1 MHDHQQWLGYL
12 QPEGLVV
19 SPQVLVDSQVFINR
33 NSAPLQQR
41 FRESL
46 DPSDRISDL
55 LSFLTGFFTWPE
67 NLLLGT
73 EKGGPIPEELKVP
86 LKEYG
91 EILEPTY
98 ALRERS
104 GNLILLV
111 KQVAGD
117 LDKRDDSDWGVSQ
130 SQRFERLLRD
140 SQVPIGLLVNQDS
153 LRLTYAPRG
162 ENSGTLTFEISA
174 MLETAGR
181 PIVAALDE
189 LLRSARLFSVPTE
202 ARLTALLAK
211 SREYQARVS
220 EELAQQVLEALFE
233 MVRGFQSADEKSKA
247 ELLKAALEKNPN
259 HIYEGILNVLMRLV
273 FILFAE
279 DRGLLPVSA
288 LYAQNYSVHGLFTR
302 LREDNQ
308 TYPDTMDSR
317 YGAWSQLL
325 ALFRSI
331 YFGCAHPDLSMPARE
346 GYLFDPNRF
355 PFLEGK
361 TTPEKRIPLV
371 SDGTIVR
378 TLERLLLLKGERLSY
393 KTLDVEH
400 VGGVYETIMG
410 FQLEKAKGLSV
421 SVKAAKAHGA
431 PSAVDLEA
439 LLSMKP
445 ADRTKWLQ
453 ENADTKLTPVASEA
467 VMKAESIDDL
477 IVALEKRLARGVTPH
492 PVPRGAMIL
501 QPSEERR
508 QSGSHYTPRTL
519 TEPVVRKAL
528 EPILDRLGPH
538 PRPEQILALKVA
550 DIAVGSG
557 AFLVETC
564 RQLAVVL
571 VVAWHHHDCTP
582 PIPPDEDEVLLAK
595 RTVAQK
601 CLYGVDR
608 NPMAVDLTKLS
619 LWLATLAKNHPFTF
633 LDHSVRCGDSLVG
646 LTRRQ
651 ISRFSWSDDARPVQ
665 FVLGQTDLDKMVGV
679 AAIERQ
685 KIIEASDALLPQQK
699 VEHLRKADVSL
710 DLVRLAGDMCISAF
724 FEADKDR
731 ARHIKREEKVV
742 EFSSAVRSAD
752 GGDSSALDAIKEG
765 ILMLNED
772 PIQLPLRPFHWEVEF
787 PEVFG
792 GGRDGF
798 DAIVGNPP
806 FAGKNTLI
814 ASNRDRYP
822 DWLKTMHEESHG
834 NSDLVA
840 HFFRR
845 AFTLLRRDGCFG
857 LIATKTIRQGDT
869 RHTGLRWICV
879 EGGGTIYA
887 ARRRYKWVGAA
898 AVVVSVVWVA
908 KGALPGPYELD
919 GKSVERITAYLFHD
933 GGHETPAALAANTG
947 RSFQGANLLGMGFT
961 FDDTE
966 KKGVANPLS
975 EMQRLI
981 AKDPRNS
988 DRIFPYLGG
997 EELNGSPTHTH
1008 HRYVINFADFPLRR
1022 DSLGGRS
1029 WVKADNK
1036 QREAWLRTG
1045 IVPLDY
1051 PEPVAANWPD
1061 LLEIVQRKVKPIRDR
1076 DKRDVR
1082 RKFWWRFGETTPALV
1097 AALESYRRILAT
1109 SLVTHHLSFS
1119 FLPTSVI
1126 CSKNTAT
1133 LVFDR
1138 FAAFTIIQSRVHEAW
1153 SRAFSSTLEDRLNY
1167 APSDCF
1173 ETFPFCENW
1182 ETNLALEETGR
1193 SYYESRAD
1201 LMVRNDEGLTKTYNR
1216 FHDPFEASQDIARLR
1231 LLHQEIDEAVLLA
1244 YGWGDLNLH
1253 CKCEFLLDYED
1264 EVESDAGTRRGKKP
1278 YRYRWPDEVRDEVLA
1293 RLLKLNAERAE
1304 QERALGMTRNR
1315 SKTPTKRRTRP
1326 TEQPTLI

>member
-1 MHDHQQWLGYL
+1 MSTQDYQLQDHQQWLGYL

-41 FRESL
+41 FREAL
-46 DPSDRISDL
+46 NPGGRISDL
-55 LSFLTGFFTWPE
+55 MSFLIGFFGWPE
-67 NLLLGT
+67 ELLLGN

-91 EILEPTY
+91 ETIEPTY

-104 GNLILLV
+104 GNFILLV

-117 LDKRDDSDWGVSQ
+117 LDKRDDSDWGVSP

-140 SQVPIGLLVNQDS
+140 SQVPIGLLVNPES
-153 LRLTYAPRG
+153 LRLAYAPRG
-162 ENSGTLTFEISA
+162 ENSGTLTFEVSA

-202 ARLTALLAK
+202 ARLPALQAK

-220 EELAQQVLEALFE
+220 EQLAQQVLEALFE
-233 MVRGFQSADEKSKA
+233 MVRGFQSADEKSKG

-259 HIYEGILNVLMRLV
+259 HIYEGLLNVLMRLV

-279 DRGLLPVSA
+279 DRALLPVSA
-288 LYAQNYSVHGLFTR
+288 LYAQNYSVHGLFSR

-308 TYPDTMDSR
+308 TYPDIMDSR
-317 YGAWSQLL
+317 YGAWPQLL
-325 ALFRSI
+325 ALFRAI
-331 YFGCAHPDLSMPARE
+331 YFGCTHPDLSLPPRE

-355 PFLEGK
+355 AFLEGR
-361 TTPEKRIPLV
+361 TTPEKTIPLI
-371 SDGTIVR
+371 SDGTIFR
-378 TLERLLLLKGERLSY
+378 TLKKLLLLKGERLSY

-421 SVKAAKAHGA
+421 SLKAAKAHGA

-467 VMKAESIDDL
+467 LKKAESIDDL
-477 IVALEKRLARGVTPH
+477 LVALEKRIARGVTPH

-508 QSGSHYTPRTL
+508 RSGSHYTPRSL
-519 TEPVVRKAL
+519 TEPIVRKTL
-528 EPILDRLGPH
+528 EPIRDRLGPH
-538 PRPEQILALKVA
+538 PRPEHILALKVA

-557 AFLVETC
+557 AFLVEAC
-564 RQLAVVL
+564 RQLAEVL

-595 RTVAQK
+595 RTIAQK

-710 DLVRLAGDMCISAF
+710 DLVRLAGDCCISAF
-724 FEADKDR
+724 FEAENDR
-731 ARHIKREEKVV
+731 VRQTIREEKAV
-742 EFSSAVRSAD
+742 EFSSAVRAAER
-752 GGDSSALDAIKEG
+752 GDSSSLDG
-765 ILMLNED
+765 IREQIRIFRED
-772 PIQLPLRPFHWEVEF
+772 FAQAPVWPFHWDIEF

-792 GGRDGF
+792 KGREGF
-798 DAIVGNPP
+798 DAMVGNPP

-814 ASNRDRYP
+814 ASNRSGYP
-822 DWLKTMHEESHG
+822 NWLKAINAESHG
-834 NSDLVA
+834 NADLVA

-845 AFTLLRRDGCFG
+845 
-857 LIATKTIRQGDT
+857 
-869 RHTGLRWICV
+869 
-879 EGGGTIYA
+879 
-887 ARRRYKWVGAA
+887 
-898 AVVVSVVWVA
+898 
-908 KGALPGPYELD
+908 
-919 GKSVERITAYLFHD
+919 
-933 GGHETPAALAANTG
+933 
-947 RSFQGANLLGMGFT
+947 
-961 FDDTE
+961 
-966 KKGVANPLS
+966 
-975 EMQRLI
+975 
-981 AKDPRNS
+981 
-988 DRIFPYLGG
+988 
-997 EELNGSPTHTH
+997 
-1008 HRYVINFADFPLRR
+1008 
-1022 DSLGGRS
+1022 
-1029 WVKADNK
+1029 
-1036 QREAWLRTG
+1036 
-1045 IVPLDY
+1045 
-1051 PEPVAANWPD
+1051 
-1061 LLEIVQRKVKPIRDR
+1061 
-1076 DKRDVR
+1076 
-1082 RKFWWRFGETTPALV
+1082 
-1097 AALESYRRILAT
+1097 
-1109 SLVTHHLSFS
+1109 
-1119 FLPTSVI
+1119 
-1126 CSKNTAT
+1126 
-1133 LVFDR
+1133 
-1138 FAAFTIIQSRVHEAW
+1138 
-1153 SRAFSSTLEDRLNY
+1153 
-1167 APSDCF
+1167 
-1173 ETFPFCENW
+1173 
-1182 ETNLALEETGR
+1182 
-1193 SYYESRAD
+1193 
-1201 LMVRNDEGLTKTYNR
+1201 
-1216 FHDPFEASQDIARLR
+1216 
-1231 LLHQEIDEAVLLA
+1231 
-1244 YGWGDLNLH
+1244 
-1253 CKCEFLLDYED
+1253 
-1264 EVESDAGTRRGKKP
+1264 
-1278 YRYRWPDEVRDEVLA
+1278 
-1293 RLLKLNAERAE
+1293 
-1304 QERALGMTRNR
+1304 
-1315 SKTPTKRRTRP
+1315 
-1326 TEQPTLI
+1326 